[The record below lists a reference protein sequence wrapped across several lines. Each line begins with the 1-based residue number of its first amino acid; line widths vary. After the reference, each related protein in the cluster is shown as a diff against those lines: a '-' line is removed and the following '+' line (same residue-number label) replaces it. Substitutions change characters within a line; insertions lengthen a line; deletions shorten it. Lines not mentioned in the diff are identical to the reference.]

1 MINFLIDKV
10 FTILVGSLFM
20 VNFLFALPQL
30 PDSLLTH
37 SPFASI
43 VERVLPSVVN
53 ISAERKIKNSNPAK
67 PWDHEFF
74 EFSPWDFYLP
84 ERNAYSLGSGV
95 IISSD
100 GYIVTNNHLIAGYNN
115 IIVKLNDGT
124 EFKDENI
131 SIIGAD
137 PQTDLAVIKINPTV
151 PLVPIKF
158 ADPASIKVG
167 DWAIAVGN
175 PYGLQGTVT
184 VGVISAVGRSGFQLP
199 GGPTRQ
205 DFIQTDAAIN
215 PGNSGGALVNIRGE
229 LIGINTAISSPLGV
243 NIGIGFAIPVNY
255 VKNIAEQLIKYGK
268 VTRGYLGVVPQEIT
282 EQLRKAL
289 KLTVNHGILIS
300 EVMPNTPADK
310 AGLRVGD
317 VILDVNGEP
326 VTGVKQFRDKIA
338 DLKPGTQVTLRIIR
352 KGSILIKRAI
362 LSEFPEPIQ
371 SQLPSR
377 KPNRNNNDWLGL
389 KVADLSSEDKEN
401 AGCDHGVKVLSVRT
415 RSLAEEAG
423 FQPGDIILKINEQE
437 VADQRDFEQITKE
450 IAGSNEPVLIYIRRN
465 RQPMFIAVQPRN

>member
-1 MINFLIDKV
+1 VINSLIDKV
-10 FTILVGSLFM
+10 ITVLVGSLFM
-20 VNFLFALPQL
+20 VNSLLALPQL
-30 PDSLLTH
+30 PESLLAH
-37 SPFASI
+37 SPFTSI

-53 ISAERKIKNSNPAK
+53 ISAERKIKSSNPLK
-67 PWDHEFF
+67 PWNDEFF
-74 EFSPWDFYLP
+74 EFFPWDFYLP
-84 ERNAYSLGSGV
+84 ERNVYSLGSGV

-100 GYIVTNNHLIAGYNN
+100 GYIVTNNHLIAGYDN

-124 EFKDENI
+124 EFKNENI
-131 SIIGAD
+131 SIIGVD
-137 PQTDLAVIKINPTV
+137 PQTDLAVIKIIKPTV
-151 PLVPIKF
+151 SLVPIKF

-167 DWAIAVGN
+167 DWAIAIGN

-184 VGVISAVGRSGFQLP
+184 VGVISAIGRSGFQLP

-255 VKNIAEQLIKYGK
+255 VKNVAEQLIKYGK
-268 VTRGYLGVVPQEIT
+268 VTRGYLGIVPQEIT

-300 EVMPNTPADK
+300 EVIPHTPAEK

-326 VTGVKQFRDKIA
+326 VTGVKQFREMIA
-338 DLKPGTQVTLRIIR
+338 DLRPGTRVTLRIIR
-352 KGSILIKRAI
+352 KGSVLIKRAV
-362 LSEFPEPIQ
+362 LSEFPELIQ
-371 SQLPSR
+371 SQLPSV
-377 KPNRNNNDWLGL
+377 KDQNNDWLGL
-389 KVADLSSEDKEN
+389 EVADLSSEDKEY
-401 AGCDHGVKVLSVRT
+401 AGCEQGVKVLSVKPH
-415 RSLAEEAG
+415 SLAEEAG
-423 FQPGDIILKINEQE
+423 FQPGDIILKIDERQIM
-437 VADQRDFEQITKE
+437 DRHDFEQITKE
-450 IAGSNEPVLIYIRRN
+450 IAGLNEPVLVYIKRN

>member
-1 MINFLIDKV
+1 MINSLIDKV
-10 FTILVGSLFM
+10 STVLVGSLFM
-20 VNFLFALPQL
+20 VNSLLALPQL
-30 PDSLLTH
+30 PESLFTCN
-37 SPFASI
+37 PFTSV
-43 VERVLPSVVN
+43 VEQVLPSVVN
-53 ISAERKIKNSNPAK
+53 ISAERKIKNSNPVK
-67 PWDHEFF
+67 PWNDEFF
-74 EFSPWDFYLP
+74 EFFPWDFYLP

-100 GYIVTNNHLIAGYNN
+100 GYIVTNNHLIAGYDN
-115 IIVKLNDGT
+115 IIVKLHDGT
-124 EFKDENI
+124 EFKNENI
-131 SIIGAD
+131 SIVGVD
-137 PQTDLAVIKINPTV
+137 PQTDLAVIKIKPTV
-151 PLVPIKF
+151 SLVPIKF

-167 DWAIAVGN
+167 DWAVAIGN

-184 VGVISAVGRSGFQLP
+184 VGVISAIGRSGFQLP

-255 VKNIAEQLIKYGK
+255 VKNVAEQLIKYGK
-268 VTRGYLGVVPQEIT
+268 VTRGYLGIVPQEIT

-300 EVMPNTPADK
+300 EVIPHTPAEK

-326 VTGVKQFRDKIA
+326 VTGVKQFRERIA
-338 DLKPGTQVTLRIIR
+338 DLRPGTQVTLRIVR
-352 KGSILIKRAI
+352 KGSILIKRAV
-362 LSEFPEPIQ
+362 LTEFPELIQ
-371 SQLPSR
+371 SQLPSEQDR
-377 KPNRNNNDWLGL
+377 NNDWLGL
-389 KVADLSSEDKEN
+389 EVADLSSEDKEN
-401 AGCDHGVKVLSVRT
+401 AECEQGVKVLSVRS
-415 RSLAEEAG
+415 RSLAEDAG
-423 FQPGDIILKINEQE
+423 FQPGDIILKINERQI
-437 VADQRDFEQITKE
+437 ADHHDFEQITNE
-450 IAGSNEPVLIYIRRN
+450 IAGSKEPVLVYIKRN